1 MKFDL
6 NFRSKSLEEHEAW
19 LSQKFHSVEL
29 STILLYTAIALYG
42 ILFSC
47 LTILRYYSFKA
58 GAWDMG
64 IFTQSLWTTLY
75 ANKFLYHTCELFINP
90 SGAFFGVHFSP
101 ILFFILPFY
110 RLVTAPETLLV
121 IQSFSLALAAVPI
134 YKLAKEY
141 AGGRIVGLLFTSLYL
156 MYPAIQ
162 FVNWYD
168 FHVQAFLPLFFGF
181 MIYYVT
187 KENWPRY
194 FLFVFLSL
202 TVEEHAAWIVAF
214 TGVYIAWNYRRQILS
229 SIRSNEPAGRKVLV
243 ISITTILISG
253 LWYWFTL
260 WQRNTFFPTNPAAM
274 GDFLGS
280 TNFAILGAKDPLQIP
295 WVVITR
301 PWNAIQA
308 LMFDSQYKLL
318 YLALLFGPLAYFS
331 FKAPAALIPTVPW
344 FAFSFL
350 SQSIAHHT
358 LSNHYQAYLVAFIF
372 AASVF
377 GLRKNFLKTPS
388 LKSIKGSIR
397 KIVAFSLVFFF
408 ITSPLCPVINLAF
421 PDYTYIGI
429 GPHELQLN
437 EVLSM
442 ISANAS
448 ILTTNN
454 IFPQVSQRV
463 EAYVVPDPYI
473 TAGSDSKILA
483 LRFVNE
489 TIEHVDYIL
498 LDNKTDPVA
507 TQLVISLLE
516 SKSQFNFVLMATRD
530 NGTIRLYRNDD
541 LNEP

>member
-1 MKFDL
+1 
-6 NFRSKSLEEHEAW
+6 LEEHETW
-19 LSQKFHSVEL
+19 LSQKFHNVEL
-29 STILLYTAIALYG
+29 STILLYTAIVLYG
-42 ILFSC
+42 ILFSF
-47 LTILRYYSFKA
+47 LTILRYYSFKT

-75 ANKFLYHTCELFINP
+75 ANKFFYHTCELFINP

-101 ILFFILPFY
+101 ILFFVLPFY

-121 IQSFSLALAAVPI
+121 IQSFFLALAAVPI

-141 AGGRIVGLLFTSLYL
+141 AGGRIVGLLFASLYL

-168 FHVQAFLPLFFGF
+168 FHVQAFLPLFFCF
-181 MIYYVT
+181 TIYYAT

-194 FLFVFLSL
+194 LLFVFLSL

-214 TGVYIAWNYRRQILS
+214 IGVYIAWNYRRQILS
-229 SIRSNEPAGRKVLV
+229 SIRSNEPAGKKVLIV
-243 ISITTILISG
+243 SIATILISG

-260 WQRNTFFPTNPAAM
+260 WQRSTFFPINPAAI

-280 TNFAILGAKDPLQIP
+280 TNFVILGAKDPLQIP
-295 WVVITR
+295 WLVVTR

-318 YLALLFGPLAYFS
+318 YLALLFGPLACFS

-358 LSNHYQAYLVAFIF
+358 LGNHYQAYLVAFIF

-377 GLRKNFLKTPS
+377 GLGKNFLKTPS
-388 LKSIKGSIR
+388 LKSIKGSVK
-397 KIVAFSLVFFF
+397 KIVVFSLVFFF
-408 ITSPLCPVINLAF
+408 ITSPLSPVMNFAF

-437 EVLSM
+437 EALSV
-442 ISANAS
+442 IPANAS
-448 ILTTNN
+448 ILTQNN
-454 IFPQVSQRV
+454 LFPQVSQRV

-483 LRFVNE
+483 LRFVNQ

-498 LDNKTDPVA
+498 LDTKTDLVA
-507 TQLVISLLE
+507 TELVISLLE
-516 SKSQFNFVLMATRD
+516 SKSQFNFVLIATWD
-530 NGTIRLYRNDD
+530 NGTIRLYWNGD
-541 LNEP
+541 LDEP

>member
-1 MKFDL
+1 
-6 NFRSKSLEEHEAW
+6 
-19 LSQKFHSVEL
+19 
-29 STILLYTAIALYG
+29 
-42 ILFSC
+42 
-47 LTILRYYSFKA
+47 
-58 GAWDMG
+58 MG

-90 SGAFFGVHFSP
+90 SGSFFGVHFSP
-101 ILFFILPFY
+101 ILFIVLPFY
-110 RLVTAPETLLV
+110 RLITTPETLLV
-121 IQSFSLALAAVPI
+121 IQSFFLALAAVPI

-141 AGGRIVGLLFTSLYL
+141 AGGRIVGLLFASLYL

-181 MIYYVT
+181 MIYYVA

-202 TVEEHAAWIVAF
+202 TVEEHVAWIVAF
-214 TGVYIAWNYRRQILS
+214 TGVYIAWKYRRQIFS

-243 ISITTILISG
+243 ISVATIFISG

-260 WQRNTFFPTNPAAM
+260 WQRNTFFPTNPEAI

-295 WVVITR
+295 WLVITR

-308 LMFDSQYKLL
+308 LMFDGQYKLL

-331 FKAPAALIPTVPW
+331 FKAPSALIPTIPW

-350 SQSIAHHT
+350 SQSMAHHT
-358 LSNHYQAYLVAFIF
+358 LGNQYQAYLVAFIF

-377 GLRKNFLKTPS
+377 GLRKNFLKTPT

-397 KIVAFSLVFFF
+397 KIVAFNLIFFF

-421 PDYTYIGI
+421 PDFTYIGI
-429 GPHELQLN
+429 GPHELQLD
-437 EVLSM
+437 EVISM
-442 ISANAS
+442 IPANAS
-448 ILTTNN
+448 ILTQDN
-454 IFPQVSQRV
+454 IFTQVSQRV
-463 EAYVVPDPYI
+463 ETYVVPDRFI
-473 TAGSDSKILA
+473 IAGSDSKILA

-498 LDNKTDPVA
+498 LDNKTDPMA
-507 TQLVISLLE
+507 TQLVISVLE
-516 SKSQFNFVLMATRD
+516 SKPQFSFVLVETRD
-530 NGTIRLYRNDD
+530 NETIRLYWNSD
-541 LNEP
+541 LDEP